1 MNFPKMTV
9 PGKPRRLQLDFVRG
23 IAILMVMAGHF
34 RLPHTG
40 TPLDWFEDLAERFG
54 GQGVN
59 LFFVLSGFLVGG
71 LLLKEYQDTGKI
83 EPGRFLLRRM
93 FKIWPGYYFLILVHA
108 VTRHHPLSTFFWQN
122 VLNLQNYL
130 GSSLKQ
136 TWTLAIE
143 EHFYIVL
150 AFLLAY
156 VASRKWPA
164 RRILTL
170 SVTICFLAF
179 LSRTITAVL
188 GNYEGASQW
197 TQNRID
203 SLLFGVILALLYSM
217 MPAVYSRMSARVVPL
232 VAAIVVGALCV
243 VFDDNPV
250 LYFGP
255 GLVAIYI
262 AAGAFL
268 LLVNEHSGRLTEWW
282 LYRSI
287 SWVGIYSYALYLWHS
302 SVLGLGE
309 KIIARYPAGI
319 AWPLSL
325 SVQFFGALAIAF
337 VATHV
342 IEWPFLKW
350 RESIPGLRD
359 SRPLG
364 SLGSPQMKALL

>member
-1 MNFPKMTV
+1 MNLPEMTV

-40 TPLDWFEDLAERFG
+40 TPLDWFENLAERFG
-54 GQGVN
+54 GQGIN

-83 EPGRFLLRRM
+83 QPGRFLLRRM

-108 VTRHHPLSTFFWQN
+108 VTHHHPLNTFLWQN

-143 EHFYIVL
+143 EHLYIGL
-150 AFLLAY
+150 AFLLAF
-156 VASRKWPA
+156 VATRKWPA

-170 SVTICFLAF
+170 CVALCILAF
-179 LSRTITAVL
+179 LSRTITAAFS
-188 GNYEGASQW
+188 NYEGALHW

-203 SLLFGVILALLYSM
+203 SLLFGVILALLYYM
-217 MPAVYSRMSARVVPL
+217 MPAVYSRMSARVLPL
-232 VAAIVVGALCV
+232 VAAMIVAALCV
-243 VFDDNPV
+243 VFDNNPL

-282 LYRSI
+282 LYRVFHGLASI
-287 SWVGIYSYALYLWHS
+287 LMRYTSGTAVCLALGRRSLRGIPPGSHGLCR
-302 SVLGLGE
+302 SVFSFSG
-309 KIIARYPAGI
+309 R
-319 AWPLSL
+319 
-325 SVQFFGALAIAF
+325 
-337 VATHV
+337 
-342 IEWPFLKW
+342 
-350 RESIPGLRD
+350 
-359 SRPLG
+359 
-364 SLGSPQMKALL
+364 